1 MKRFFSWMLAAAIA
15 AAAVISTS
23 VPGTVCAAESFD
35 AGTTEAA
42 ADDENEVTGKN
53 AEGAEN
59 SSYAATVH
67 EEKWEVAPETEP
79 EREEPEAGPEK
90 KSPMMSLKGI
100 FPENRMWNPRKAL
113 PKRKPE
119 KRC

>member
-67 EEKWEVAPETEP
+67 EEK
-79 EREEPEAGPEK
+79 
-90 KSPMMSLKGI
+90 
-100 FPENRMWNPRKAL
+100 
-113 PKRKPE
+113 
-119 KRC
+119 